1 MPLVAPV
8 SASGHAIH
16 ALQSCHQVTS
26 VVPTIRFSR
35 ALQSLQSCYQVA
47 PVVLSMLLADAHR
60 PKRAS
65 ASDGAHI
72 RIVRNACP
80 YRTARMAVVS
90 PVVYE
95 YLLTSIRV

>member
-35 ALQSLQSCYQVA
+35 ALQSLQSCPSVA
-47 PVVLSMLLADAHR
+47 SVVLSMSLADAHR

-90 PVVYE
+90 PVAYE
-95 YLLTSIRV
+95 CLLTSIRV